1 MVAVEDID
9 LNRGHE
15 RLVFN
20 SCNTYGSA
28 AWEGL
33 ALVPAEGKI
42 DDHVLEV

>member
-9 LNRGHE
+9 LSRGHE

-28 AWEGL
+28 ACEGIV
-33 ALVPAEGKI
+33 LVPAKGKI